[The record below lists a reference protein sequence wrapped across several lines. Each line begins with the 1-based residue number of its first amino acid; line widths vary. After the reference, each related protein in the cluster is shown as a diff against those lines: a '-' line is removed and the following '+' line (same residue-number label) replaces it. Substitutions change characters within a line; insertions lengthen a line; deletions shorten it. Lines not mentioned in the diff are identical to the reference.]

1 MTETPEILF
10 KKLPVSFSGITKD
23 GFRPWPCQWAASAAD
38 AMNRVLVFIV
48 FSDSIANLMKIY
60 LFLPKTIQTI
70 FYEKN

>member
-1 MTETPEILF
+1 MD
-10 KKLPVSFSGITKD
+10 SGLGRIN
-23 GFRPWPCQWAASAAD
+23 GAASAAD